1 VLQIHNPLPPPLF
14 TGAPLFV
21 PAVKNL
27 STPNMIP
34 DVPEDGLVALVTSEA
49 NDEQVQYVGVGRI
62 AAKGGVRAAVE
73 RRMKNLRDRNDVDEG
88 KFCDILCIMNDQ

>member
-1 VLQIHNPLPPPLF
+1 MLQIHNPLPPPLF

-27 STPNMIP
+27 SMPHLIP
-34 DVPEDGLVALVTSEA
+34 DVPENGLVALVTSEA
-49 NDEQVQYVGVGRI
+49 NDKEVQYVGVGRI

-73 RRMKNLRDRNDVDEG
+73 RRMNNLRDRNDVDEG